1 MFRTFALSLGTAA
14 LIAPLPVAAQTL
26 GDVINS
32 LTALDAEVDVLT
44 TNVSNQG
51 ASITGLNANIGALDT
66 QVTALDANVGTLG
79 MQVTGLNA
87 NIGALDTQV
96 TVLDT
101 NVGTLGTQVTG
112 LNANVGALGTQV
124 TVLDTIVGTLGTQ
137 VNGLNANVGALETQV
152 TVLDTNVGTL
162 GAQMTGLNADVGAL
176 DTNLGTLGTQVTGL
190 DANLGALGTQMTA
203 LDGNLNAMNDQV
215 DELAARV
222 DAFDPSAKIVQS
234 HPKATVAIAAASAG
248 EAVSFAGTAGDR
260 RLTGVA
266 PGVEANDAATIG
278 QMTAA
283 DGATLAAAN
292 GYTDRSAAQTLAA
305 ANNYTDRAMIET
317 LNRTG
322 QMIAADNVELRRDMS
337 ALAAGSNALAAL
349 PQAFIPGRGMVGASI
364 GGSRGQT
371 AFAMGVSKAFVGKR
385 APVFRAGMAV
395 DTRRGDFSYNAA
407 VGFHF

>member
-112 LNANVGALGTQV
+112 LNANVGALDTQVTVLDTNVGTLGTQVTGLNANVGALGTQV
-124 TVLDTIVGTLGTQ
+124 TVLDTSVGTLGTQ
-137 VNGLNANVGALETQV
+137 VTGLNANVGALDTQV

-162 GAQMTGLNADVGAL
+162 GAQMTGLNAD
-176 DTNLGTLGTQVTGL
+176 
-190 DANLGALGTQMTA
+190 
-203 LDGNLNAMNDQV
+203 LNAMNDQV